1 MKRIDPKNFEK
12 NIITFFILLVISITI
27 AACNGNGNDSGETEA
42 TGEDEQIVVESGD
55 VELQEQQEEDIVLDP
70 EALSES
76 DTVFDPSIT
85 DGETLFVT
93 YCAKCHGLGG
103 LGDGPSVGS
112 LRDPSGMNLTIL
124 QDRTD
129 DEIFNTITGG
139 KGVEMPP
146 WGLVLTEEQRHS
158 LVSYVRSLGG

>member
-1 MKRIDPKNFEK
+1 MKRNDLIYFGRNFF
-12 NIITFFILLVISITI
+12 TFLILLIISITI
-27 AACNGNGNDSGETEA
+27 AACNGAGSDTGETE
-42 TGEDEQIVVESGD
+42 TSEDEEQIVVESGD
-55 VELQEQQEEDIVLDP
+55 VELQEQQEADIVLDP
-70 EALSES
+70 EALSAS
-76 DTVFDPSIT
+76 DTIFDPNIT
-85 DGETLFVT
+85 DGETLFIT